1 MNWKKRGMNRLNNI
15 IEASPKNAHKEET
28 RQKQPLYW
36 PRLLTYAMSVALIL
50 LGGGIITGAV
60 LSRHLNGS
68 ATDNGTAPANTEGT
82 ETPTAASSLIQVRS
96 VSYFDDRFV
105 FDVDFLEHDVLM
117 SLPLEATDEEGEV
130 LARLDTQLFLGQV
143 SYLVIDAGYQVTAE
157 ENVTMT
163 FDYIGAAPAQGTKI
177 TIENFPAIG
186 ERYSFLKGQ

>member
-1 MNWKKRGMNRLNNI
+1 
-15 IEASPKNAHKEET
+15 
-28 RQKQPLYW
+28 
-36 PRLLTYAMSVALIL
+36 
-50 LGGGIITGAV
+50 
-60 LSRHLNGS
+60 
-68 ATDNGTAPANTEGT
+68 
-82 ETPTAASSLIQVRS
+82 
-96 VSYFDDRFV
+96 
-105 FDVDFLEHDVLM
+105 M